1 MHHKKLIMKTLKNYV
16 QLIGNLGQDV
26 ELREFDSGSKK
37 ANFSLATSE
46 SFINKDGEKTETTQ
60 WHNITAWGKLANWM
74 TDSLG
79 KGDQVM
85 IQGKLT
91 HRKYE
96 DSTGNMKYFTEVVA
110 SEFIKM
116 NKN

>member
-1 MHHKKLIMKTLKNYV
+1 MKTLKNYV

-26 ELREFDSGSKK
+26 ELKEFDNGNKK
-37 ANFSLATSE
+37 ASFTLATSDN
-46 SFINKDGEKTETTQ
+46 FIDKNGEKIENTQ
-60 WHNITAWGKLANWM
+60 WHNIVAWGNLANWM

-91 HRKYE
+91 HRKYT
-96 DSTGNMKYFTEVVA
+96 DKNGDTKYFTEIV
-110 SEFIKM
+110 SSDFMKIT
-116 NKN
+116 KN